1 MGRVT
6 IRDVALRAGVAVGT
20 VSHYLNHPDKVSDEK
35 AERIRSA
42 IDALGFVRN
51 DAGRQLRLGT
61 STTVAYI
68 APDVSNPYFAAIA
81 EGVEQ
86 RASER
91 GLAVYIANSRHS
103 REREDAYLQ
112 LFEQQQVSGMLV
124 ASHGPIEDRLAR
136 IRSRGT
142 PSVLVGQAAQ
152 SPEQPSL
159 SIDDVKGG
167 RLAAAHLIQLGRRR
181 LAFVGGPFGVRQVA
195 DRLTGAS
202 DAVHA
207 DPEATLEVID
217 AGDRTIRGGTE
228 VGRAL
233 LARPAA
239 TRPDAIFAVNDL
251 LALGIMHVLVAGGVR
266 VPEDVALIG
275 YDDIEF
281 AETSLI
287 PLSSVR
293 LPHQA
298 FGFAAVDLL
307 LEEIAGTV
315 GERHLVFDPEL
326 VVRAST
332 VSGQPSG
339 SPRLAASAGTPP

>member
-6 IRDVALRAGVAVGT
+6 IRDVALQAGVAVGT

-35 AERIRSA
+35 AQRIRTA

-51 DAGRQLRLGT
+51 DAGRRLRLGR
-61 STTVAYI
+61 STAVAYI

-81 EGVEQ
+81 EGAEQ
-86 RASER
+86 RAAER
-91 GLAVYIANSRHS
+91 GLAVFIANSRRS

-159 SIDDVKGG
+159 SIDDVMGG
-167 RLAAAHLIQLGRRR
+167 RLAASHLIELGRRR
-181 LAFVGGPFGVRQVA
+181 VAFVGGPLGVRQVA

-202 DAVHA
+202 DAVRREPA
-207 DPEATLEVID
+207 ATLEIID
-217 AGDRTIRGGTE
+217 ARDRTIRGGTE
-228 VGRAL
+228 VGKAL
-233 LARPAA
+233 LARPASA
-239 TRPDAIFAVNDL
+239 RPDAIFAANDL

-266 VPEDVALIG
+266 VPEDIALIG

-281 AETSLI
+281 GETSLI
-287 PLSSVR
+287 PLTSVR
-293 LPHQA
+293 LPHEA

-307 LEEIAGTV
+307 MEEIAGTV
-315 GERHLVFDPEL
+315 GDRHLVFEPEL
-326 VVRAST
+326 VVRASS
-332 VSGQPSG
+332 VGDP
-339 SPRLAASAGTPP
+339 AASREQ